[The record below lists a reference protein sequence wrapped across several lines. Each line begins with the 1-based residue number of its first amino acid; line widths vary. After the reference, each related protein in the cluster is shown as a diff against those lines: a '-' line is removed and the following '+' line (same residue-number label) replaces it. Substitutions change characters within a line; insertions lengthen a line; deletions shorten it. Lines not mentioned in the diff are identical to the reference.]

1 MQPSSRYW
9 APPSPPFT
17 PAATPQPP
25 KDDPFYK
32 YTDSTPLPD
41 ILPGTVL
48 RTRSIPYHLGG
59 IPTPFKATQLLYR
72 STSQTRKPTVNV
84 TSVIQPPDQDDKTK
98 VLSYQSAYDSLN
110 QNDEPSYA
118 ISGGLTLGGLI
129 NNVELAVFGPFLADG
144 YTIIVPDTEGQG
156 ADFAAGPEYGM
167 NTLDSIRAVFSPS
180 STVGL
185 PDDAKVAMLG
195 YSGGAIA
202 TEWAAELAPT
212 YAPDVNKRMI
222 GAAMGGLLV
231 HPAHNLRYVDGS
243 LGWAGVML
251 MALVGIARAFEK
263 ETDFRKYLSANGA
276 KLFED
281 MQTKSIVDVLFQPKY
296 SGLTWKKLAK
306 PKYPIPESIPLYVDC
321 VNDLIMGTGG
331 TPTIP
336 LFIGQGANGELEGT
350 PDKKDIGAGDG
361 VMIAGDVRTLARDYC
376 AKGTTVHY
384 EEYTDLSHISSLLLW
399 LPNSIDWIMER
410 FAGRPA
416 RDNCSSIALGNPLL
430 WLPNSID
437 WIMERFAGSPARDNC
452 SSIALGNP
460 LDPIPAP

>member
-1 MQPSSRYW
+1 MTAPLQPTRWHPYPGREPGM
-9 APPSPPFT
+9 AV
-17 PAATPQPP
+17 PQP
-25 KDDPFYK
+25 KDDPFYS
-32 YTDSTPLPD
+32 YAGSTPLAS
-41 ILPGTVL
+41 IAPGKVL
-48 RTRSIPYHLGG
+48 NTRNIHYRAFGV
-59 IPTPFKATQLLYR
+59 PTWLRATQLLYR
-72 STSQTRKPTVNV
+72 STSQTGNPTVNV

-98 VLSYQSAYDSLN
+98 VISYQSAYDSLN

-118 ISGGLTLGGLI
+118 ISGGVTLGGLVP
-129 NNVELAVFGPFLADG
+129 NVELAVFGPFVADG
-144 YTIIVPDTEGQG
+144 YTVIVPDTEGQR

-167 NTLDSIRAVFSPS
+167 NTLDSIRAAFSPS

-212 YAPDVNKRMI
+212 YAPDVNARMI

-231 HPAHNLRYVDGS
+231 DPAHNLHYLEGTWF
-243 LGWAGVML
+243 WAGVMP

-276 KLFED
+276 KLYDD
-281 MQTKSIVDVLFQPKY
+281 MQTTSIVDVLFQPKY

-306 PKYPIPESIPLYVDC
+306 PKYPTPESIPLYADC

-350 PDKKDIGAGDG
+350 PGDKKGIRAGDG
-361 VMIAGDVRTLARDYC
+361 VMIAGDVRTLARGYC
-376 AKGTTVHY
+376 AKGNKTVWY
-384 EEYTDLSHISSLLLW
+384 EEYEDYSHISSLLLW
-399 LPNSIDWIMER
+399 LPNSIAWIKER
-410 FAGRPA
+410 FAGLPA
-416 RDNCSSIALGNPLL
+416 PQNCSSIRQGNPL
-430 WLPNSID
+430 
-437 WIMERFAGSPARDNC
+437 E
-452 SSIALGNP
+452 
-460 LDPIPAP
+460 PIPMPSPQIL

>member
-1 MQPSSRYW
+1 MT
-9 APPSPPFT
+9 APPQPTSWHPYPGRE
-17 PAATPQPP
+17 PGMAVPQP
-25 KDDPFYK
+25 KDDPFYS
-32 YTDSTPLPD
+32 YAGSTPLAS
-41 ILPGTVL
+41 IAPGKVL
-48 RTRSIPYHLGG
+48 NTRSIHYRAFGV
-59 IPTPFKATQLLYR
+59 PTWLRATQLLYR
-72 STSQTRKPTVNV
+72 STSQTGNPTVNV

-98 VLSYQSAYDSLN
+98 VISYQSAYDSLN

-118 ISGGLTLGGLI
+118 ISGGVTLGGLVP
-129 NNVELAVFGPFLADG
+129 NVELAVFGPFLADG
-144 YTIIVPDTEGQG
+144 YTVIVPDTEGQR

-212 YAPDVNKRMI
+212 YAPDVNARMI

-231 HPAHNLRYVDGS
+231 DPAHNLHYIEGS
-243 LGWAGVML
+243 LGWAGVMP

-276 KLFED
+276 KLYDD
-281 MQTKSIVDVLFQPKY
+281 MQTTSIVDVLFQPKY

-336 LFIGQGANGELEGT
+336 LFIGQGANGVLEGT
-350 PDKKDIGAGDG
+350 PGDKKGIRAGDG

-376 AKGTTVHY
+376 AKGNKTVWY
-384 EEYTDLSHISSLLLW
+384 EEYEDYSHISSLLLW
-399 LPNSIDWIMER
+399 LPNSIAWIKER
-410 FAGRPA
+410 FAGLPA
-416 RDNCSSIALGNPLL
+416 PQNCSSIRQGNPL
-430 WLPNSID
+430 
-437 WIMERFAGSPARDNC
+437 E
-452 SSIALGNP
+452 
-460 LDPIPAP
+460 PIPMPSPQIL

>member
-1 MQPSSRYW
+1 MT
-9 APPSPPFT
+9 APPQPTRWHPY
-17 PAATPQPP
+17 PGREPGMAVPQP
-25 KDDPFYK
+25 KDDPFYS
-32 YTDSTPLPD
+32 YAGSTPLAS
-41 ILPGTVL
+41 IAPGKVL
-48 RTRSIPYHLGG
+48 NTRNIHYRAFGV
-59 IPTPFKATQLLYR
+59 PTWLRATQLLYR
-72 STSQTRKPTVNV
+72 STSQTGNPTVNV

-98 VLSYQSAYDSLN
+98 VISYQSAYDSLN

-118 ISGGLTLGGLI
+118 ISGGVTLGGLVP
-129 NNVELAVFGPFLADG
+129 NVELAVFGPFLADG

-212 YAPDVNKRMI
+212 YAPDVNARMI

-231 HPAHNLRYVDGS
+231 DPAHNLHYIEGS
-243 LGWAGVML
+243 LGWAGVL
-251 MALVGIARAFEK
+251 PMALVGIARAFEK

-276 KLFED
+276 KLYDD
-281 MQTKSIVDVLFQPKY
+281 MQTTSIVDVLFQPKY

-306 PKYPIPESIPLYVDC
+306 PKYPTPESIPLYVDC

-350 PDKKDIGAGDG
+350 PGDKKGIRAGDG
-361 VMIAGDVRTLARDYC
+361 VMIAGDVRTLARGYC
-376 AKGTTVHY
+376 AKGNKTVWY
-384 EEYTDLSHISSLLLW
+384 EEYEDYSHISSLLLW
-399 LPNSIDWIMER
+399 LPNSIAWIKER
-410 FAGRPA
+410 FAGLPA
-416 RDNCSSIALGNPLL
+416 PQNCSSIRQGNPL
-430 WLPNSID
+430 
-437 WIMERFAGSPARDNC
+437 E
-452 SSIALGNP
+452 
-460 LDPIPAP
+460 PIPMPSPQIL

>member
-1 MQPSSRYW
+1 MT
-9 APPSPPFT
+9 APPQPTSWHPYPGRE
-17 PAATPQPP
+17 PGMAVPQP
-25 KDDPFYK
+25 KDDPFYS
-32 YTDSTPLPD
+32 YAGSTPLAS
-41 ILPGTVL
+41 IAPGKVL
-48 RTRSIPYHLGG
+48 NTRSIHYRAFGV
-59 IPTPFKATQLLYR
+59 PTWLRATQLLYR
-72 STSQTRKPTVNV
+72 STSQTGNPTVNV

-98 VLSYQSAYDSLN
+98 VISYQSAYDSLN

-118 ISGGLTLGGLI
+118 ISGGVTLGGI
-129 NNVELAVFGPFLADG
+129 VPNVELAVFGPFLADG
-144 YTIIVPDTEGQG
+144 YTVIVSDTEGQR

-212 YAPDVNKRMI
+212 YAPDVNARMI

-231 HPAHNLRYVDGS
+231 DPAHNLHYIEGS
-243 LGWAGVML
+243 LGWAGVMP

-276 KLFED
+276 KLYDD
-281 MQTKSIVDVLFQPKY
+281 MQTTSIVDVLFQPKY

-336 LFIGQGANGELEGT
+336 LFLGQGANGELEGT
-350 PDKKDIGAGDG
+350 PGDKKGIRAGDG
-361 VMIAGDVRTLARDYC
+361 VMIAGDVRTLARGYC
-376 AKGTTVHY
+376 AKGNKTVWY
-384 EEYTDLSHISSLLLW
+384 EEYEDYSHISSLLLW
-399 LPNSIDWIMER
+399 LPNSIAWIKER
-410 FAGRPA
+410 FAGLPA
-416 RDNCSSIALGNPLL
+416 PQNCSSIRQGNPL
-430 WLPNSID
+430 
-437 WIMERFAGSPARDNC
+437 E
-452 SSIALGNP
+452 
-460 LDPIPAP
+460 PIPMPSPQIL

>member
-1 MQPSSRYW
+1 MTAPLQPTRWHPYPGREPGM
-9 APPSPPFT
+9 AV
-17 PAATPQPP
+17 PQP
-25 KDDPFYK
+25 KDDPFYS
-32 YTDSTPLPD
+32 YAGSTPLAS
-41 ILPGTVL
+41 IAPGKVL
-48 RTRSIPYHLGG
+48 NTRSIHYRAFGV
-59 IPTPFKATQLLYR
+59 PTWLRATQLLYR
-72 STSQTRKPTVNV
+72 STSQTGNPTVNV

-98 VLSYQSAYDSLN
+98 VISYQSAYDSLN

-118 ISGGLTLGGLI
+118 ISGGVTLGGLVP
-129 NNVELAVFGPFLADG
+129 NVELAVFGPFLADG
-144 YTIIVPDTEGQG
+144 YTVIVPDTEGQR

-167 NTLDSIRAVFSPS
+167 NTLDSMRAVFSPS

-202 TEWAAELAPT
+202 TEWAAELAPR
-212 YAPDVNKRMI
+212 YAPDVNTRMI

-231 HPAHNLRYVDGS
+231 DPAHNLHYIEGS
-243 LGWAGVML
+243 LGWAGVMP

-276 KLFED
+276 KLYDD
-281 MQTKSIVDVLFQPKY
+281 MQTTSIVDVLFQPKY

-350 PDKKDIGAGDG
+350 PGDKKGIRAGDG
-361 VMIAGDVRTLARDYC
+361 VMIAGDVRTLARGYC
-376 AKGTTVHY
+376 AKGNKTVWY
-384 EEYTDLSHISSLLLW
+384 EEYEDYSHISSLLLW
-399 LPNSIDWIMER
+399 LPNSIAWIKER
-410 FAGRPA
+410 FAGLPA
-416 RDNCSSIALGNPLL
+416 PQNCSSIRPGNPL
-430 WLPNSID
+430 
-437 WIMERFAGSPARDNC
+437 E
-452 SSIALGNP
+452 
-460 LDPIPAP
+460 PIPMPSPQIL